1 MVCSELNLIS
11 YQKYLDAVYLYLL
24 ATIVL
29 HPTLFLQPPS
39 GFVVKSQVYV
49 GEEFPVAFIVVNV
62 GEVALLDVIPY
73 LSVYGDGVV
82 TLVSGPDPPVI
93 ETLEPGGSGNYTWI
107 FRADREG
114 EVRFHCYVTAR
125 RADTGEYIQSE
136 EAVSKIV
143 AIMSALAPVADPDGP
158 YTGVEGEPVTLNASG
173 SYDPDGEIVK
183 YEWDLNGDGAYDY
196 ESSSPLVQA
205 VWSDDFSGT
214 VILRVTDSQGL
225 QSVGTTSVTV
235 YNSPPTLEAIEN
247 VTAIVG
253 EEVLLKAEAFDPGND
268 TLRYTWDFGDG
279 TMGEGE
285 TVSHVYKEAGEYTVT
300 LTVSDDDGG
309 TAETSFKVVVGET
322 TAPPRLE
329 AIITV
334 SDLKPTAG
342 KPVTITVLVR
352 NAEAEEYTV
361 KVDYVVNG
369 EVAHSKYLSVPPA
382 GETTDTWI
390 ITVGSE
396 EERVKVVLKL
406 EDRRVAES
414 EEILI
419 KPVPPTTV
427 TETPTPTPAPTP
439 LRKYLPYLIIPAVTA
454 GSGMVIYMYGRRRRK
469 APTEE
474 VSVPPTLEVPLER
487 VPTTYPVERVPLAYR
502 RRPLG
507 KRDAEEA
514 KKSLERGLKRGREAE
529 DVIITGRGLFKD
541 EPEKSMETS
550 IRRVTTAELRRGCEN
565 LQGAVAKVKAS
576 ISKNLERPEDHAESL
591 QAIKECISLI
601 DGNIDEF
608 RRLSEALYRS
618 CLDDVEQ
625 IGSFISTGVEEAGS
639 YDKLASKALSIMKLH
654 SREMML
660 EAASFVY
667 NFFHKEYEPLKREVT
682 RIDRFLRGV
691 EGEA

>member
-11 YQKYLDAVYLYLL
+11 YQKHLDAVSLYLL
-24 ATIVL
+24 VTIVL
-29 HPTLFLQPPS
+29 HPVFFFQPPS

-49 GEEFPVAFIVVNV
+49 GEEFPVTFIVVNV
-62 GEVALLDVIPY
+62 GEATLLDVSPH

-82 TLVSGPDPPVI
+82 TLVSGPEPPVI
-93 ETLEPGGSGNYTWI
+93 DALEPGGSGNYTWI

-136 EAVSKIV
+136 EAVSNIV
-143 AIMSALAPVADPDGP
+143 AVMSALAPVADPDGP
-158 YTGVEGEPVTLNASG
+158 YTGFEGEPVTLNASG

-205 VWSDDFSGT
+205 VWNDDFSGT
-214 VILRVTDSQGL
+214 ISLRVTDDQGL
-225 QSVGTTSVTV
+225 QSVGTAAVTI
-235 YNSPPTLEAIEN
+235 YNSPPTIGPIEN
-247 VTAIVG
+247 VTAMVG
-253 EEVLLKAEAFDPGND
+253 EEVTFTAEASDPGND
-268 TLRYTWDFGDG
+268 TLQYAWDFGDG
-279 TMGEGE
+279 TMGEGK

-300 LTVSDDDGG
+300 LTVADDDGG
-309 TAETSFKVVVGET
+309 EAETSFKVVVEET
-322 TAPPRLE
+322 AAPPKLE
-329 AIITV
+329 VSITV

-342 KPVTITVLVR
+342 KPVTVTVLVR
-352 NAEAEEYTV
+352 NAEAQEYTV
-361 KVDYVVNG
+361 EVDYVVNG
-369 EVAHSKYLSVPPA
+369 KVTYSKYVSVPSK
-382 GETTDTWI
+382 GETTDSWVL
-390 ITVGSE
+390 TVSGE

-406 EDRRVAES
+406 EDRVVAES

-439 LRKYLPYLIIPAVTA
+439 LGKYLPYLIIPAVAA
-454 GSGMVIYMYGRRRRK
+454 GGGMVIYMYGRRRRE
-469 APTEE
+469 APIEE
-474 VSVPPTLEVPLER
+474 VGVPPTLEAPLER
-487 VPTTYPVERVPLAYR
+487 APTVYPVERRPLAYR
-502 RRPLG
+502 RQPLG

-514 KKSLERGLKRGREAE
+514 KKSLERGLKKGREAE

-550 IRRVTTAELRRGCEN
+550 IRRATTAELRRGCEN

-576 ISKNLERPEDHAESL
+576 ISRNLEGPEDQAESL

-601 DGNIDEF
+601 DRNIDEF
-608 RRLSEALYRS
+608 RRISDVMYRA
-618 CLDDVEQ
+618 CLEEVEQ
-625 IGSFISTGVEEAGS
+625 VGSLISTGAEEPES
-639 YDKLASKALSIMKLH
+639 YDRLASKALGLMKLH

-682 RIDRFLRGV
+682 QIDEYLRGV
-691 EGEA
+691 KGEA